1 MPPSR
6 GPQIKLTLGGKT
18 GKKNGAQ
25 KTTTV
30 RNSKKK
36 SRLSSFS
43 EAESTTS
50 GDKSDGESD
59 MDEASEEAD
68 DESEDPEA
76 DALSHL
82 AKLPCGAG
90 PTPSNQE
97 SAGFPELG
105 EWAGFPDLPDT
116 KDPYDI
122 EQDLEKTIFDSDDD
136 LVYERVNEVSES
148 ENENDADLERAEEAL
163 LTAEFDE
170 ERTSHF
176 ANQIDG
182 MSAYGFGD
190 DSEDEEEGS
199 IFFPFSSSDEA
210 NEAHERRVHFQ
221 EQMSFIE
228 QQEVGMPHA
237 FTVLG
242 HSPTMTRSLLPSAM
256 LPSGL
261 TLSNENSDE
270 EEEQHHGEPA
280 EDDYDCTWHQN
291 IVLMQC

>member
-1 MPPSR
+1 MPPSH
-6 GPQIKLTLGGKT
+6 GPQIKLTFGGKT
-18 GKKNGAQ
+18 GKKNGAL

-30 RNSKKK
+30 RNNKKK
-36 SRLSSFS
+36 SRLPSFS

-50 GDKSDGESD
+50 GGESDGESD
-59 MDEASEEAD
+59 IDEESEEAD
-68 DESEDPEA
+68 DESEDPEV

-82 AKLPCGAG
+82 AKLPRGAG

-97 SAGFPELG
+97 STGFPEPG
-105 EWAGFPDLPDT
+105 EWAGFPDLPDA

-122 EQDLEKTIFDSDDD
+122 DQDLEKTFFDSDDD

-148 ENENDADLERAEEAL
+148 ENENDADLERSEEAL

-190 DSEDEEEGS
+190 DSEDEEEEGS

-221 EQMSFIE
+221 ERMSIIE

-242 HSPTMTRSLLPSAM
+242 HSPTMTRAL

-261 TLSNENSDE
+261 TLPNESSDD

-280 EDDYDCTWHQN
+280 EDNYDCTWHQD
-291 IVLMQC
+291 IMLV